1 MGVEEMGKIY
11 YNRRIEGIKI
21 PGIIRN
27 GSYFYTALSVYEDG
41 TIDCWHAVDLK
52 GFRRELERGWVVAQA
67 SGDKSFSVSGIGGFE
82 IQEARWLYDKHSFY
96 EHVLEVVKRLNPELK
111 NLHEVSAEEL
121 IDRRYAFPAAP
132 GIPFRKEGNFL
143 QKVMEGCR
151 QAAVYRKDGRLYLTE
166 LSVYTNKHFQ
176 IDLEGDRLFNLE
188 EITNMIEQDV
198 LYAYPAEG
206 EWLYMPQLGEIKVR
220 LLSRAIAKEERIKE
234 MEQWCRRTAGEEDA
248 AQLCRDAYHEYLEWP
263 TEYKRERLK
272 QLYLAVPEH
281 ERMYLGD
288 MDSKDSDYRRIIYHP
303 ESKRQV

>member
-1 MGVEEMGKIY
+1 MINETERQFGIKGRWGLEEMGKIY
-11 YNRRIEGIKI
+11 YNRRIEGVNI
-21 PGIIRN
+21 PCIIRN

-41 TIDCWHAVDLK
+41 MIDCWHAVDLK

-82 IQEARWLYDKHSFY
+82 Q
-96 EHVLEVVKRLNPELK
+96 
-111 NLHEVSAEEL
+111 
-121 IDRRYAFPAAP
+121 
-132 GIPFRKEGNFL
+132 
-143 QKVMEGCR
+143 VMEGCR
-151 QAAVYRKDGRLYLTE
+151 QAAVYCKDGRLYLTE
-166 LSVYTNKHFQ
+166 LSVFSNKHFQ

-198 LYAYPAEG
+198 LYAYPAEE

-220 LLSRAIAKEERIKE
+220 LLSRAIVKEERIKE